1 MGKNNLGYSIVLQD
15 GNTWIQYKRIS
26 DTEID
31 VFWNDKR
38 YGSILRVEAGW
49 QFVPRGQK
57 HGDAVLG
64 SLRAVKHQI
73 EGRS

>member
-1 MGKNNLGYSIVLQD
+1 MGKNSLGYSIVLQD

-38 YGSILRVEAGW
+38 YGSICRVEQGW
-49 QFVPRGQK
+49 QFTPRGQK
-57 HGDAVLG
+57 QGDPVLP
-64 SLRAVKHQI
+64 SLRKVKEQI
-73 EGRS
+73 EGR

>member
-15 GNTWIQYKRIS
+15 GNTWIQYKRLS

-38 YGSILRVEAGW
+38 YGTIARVEQGW
-49 QFVPRGQK
+49 QFTPRGQK
-57 HGDAVLG
+57 QGDAILG

-73 EGRS
+73 EGR